1 MLKQAKPNN
10 SQVNTVKQLANT
22 PVQHPKQLLP
32 AQTDLPTPT
41 GAEHLGNNKMVI

>member
-1 MLKQAKPNN
+1 MLKQVKPNN

-22 PVQHPKQLLP
+22 PVQHPKQLQP

-41 GAEHLGNNKMVI
+41 GEVHLGSNKMVI